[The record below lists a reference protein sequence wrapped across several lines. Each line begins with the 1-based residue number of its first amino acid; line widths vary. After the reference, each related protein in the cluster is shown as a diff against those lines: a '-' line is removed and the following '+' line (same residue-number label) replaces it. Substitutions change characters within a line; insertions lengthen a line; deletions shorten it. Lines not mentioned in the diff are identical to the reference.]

1 MYQKNVLYRAR
12 LAVTPEPWVTL
23 FEGLL
28 SIYLLWLALT
38 QTYGA
43 STDHV
48 TRSVYHD
55 LNVCPSDSFRQD
67 TCYFPSTYCVLALT
81 QTYGDSTDHVTR
93 SVYHDFNVYP
103 SESVR
108 LDTCYDSLRVGLL
121 FPEAL
126 FDTNNS

>member
-55 LNVCPSDSFRQD
+55 
-67 TCYFPSTYCVLALT
+67 
-81 QTYGDSTDHVTR
+81 
-93 SVYHDFNVYP
+93 FNVYP